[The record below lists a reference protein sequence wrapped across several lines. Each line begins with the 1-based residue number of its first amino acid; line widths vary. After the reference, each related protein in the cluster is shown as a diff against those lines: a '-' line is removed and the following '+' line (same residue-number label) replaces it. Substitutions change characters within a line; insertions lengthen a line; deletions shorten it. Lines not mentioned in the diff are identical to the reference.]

1 MARTRK
7 TADAAQMVDDR
18 GLITM
23 SNVQALNTVRRYAPN
38 DYQQRIPI
46 ATQGNLES
54 VLRAMNAYQ
63 PNWDVYWNVFVGRIG
78 RVSINERLR
87 FENPL
92 AKMKQP
98 ALTYGRS
105 MQEIQANLIKAKRY
119 DPRDINVF
127 GREGREPEIFQAFH
141 QESRRDKYELNIPME
156 DVLHGSF
163 IEGQSIAT
171 FFNSLTALPVQSAA
185 NDEYLLM
192 RQLFSAYDAI
202 EGYYNLHVDSPLEE
216 GIAFEEQ
223 QQRGAQLIR
232 KMRAQYK
239 KLKFNSAKYS
249 PAGRE
254 AGLTQNTKR
263 VFVVMDAD
271 TEAVLQTITTA
282 YAYHDDNQDI
292 FADEIIILDELP
304 VQGACALML
313 DEDWFQCAD
322 TLGPLMLTAPLNPV
336 NMSINYFFHIW
347 QIMSYSRFL
356 GAVMFSTRAD
366 TEITAAQST
375 VTGVVLKDAEGQTGS
390 TVELR
395 GTVRLFATVE
405 GTNNP
410 SQAVAYEIKAFDG
423 KGCGMTLPAECY
435 VDSEGV
441 FHAGN
446 AKAVDKFVISATSI
460 QNGSFSA
467 DYTVQIAGATYA
479 SAISAQ
485 GISVEQGQTG
495 KVKVS
500 VTPANATDAGFEV
513 YSLYDEI
520 GIGNIDSTGFE
531 VTAGLDSSVGV
542 HDVLVVATGGDP
554 AQARVQQIV
563 HITITAKA

>member
-54 VLRAMNAYQ
+54 VLKAMNAYQ

-216 GIAFEEQ
+216 GISFEEQ

-239 KLKFNSAKYS
+239 KMKFNSAKYS

-282 YAYHDDNQDI
+282 YAYHDENQDI
-292 FADEIIILDELP
+292 FADEIIVLDELP
-304 VQGACALML
+304 VEGACALML

-405 GTNNP
+405 GANNP
-410 SQAVAYEIKAFDG
+410 SQAVAFEIKAFDG

-460 QNGSFSA
+460 QNGTFSA
-467 DYTVQIAGATYA
+467 DYTVQIAGGTYA
-479 SAISAQ
+479 TGVTAPAVSI
-485 GISVEQGQTG
+485 EQGATG
-495 KVKVS
+495 KVKVT
-500 VTPANATDAGFEV
+500 VAPANATDAGFEA
-513 YSLYDEI
+513 YALDARI
-520 GIGNIDSTGFE
+520 GIGNVDSAGFE
-531 VTAGLDSSVGV
+531 VSADVDAEPGAYE
-542 HDVLVVATGGDP
+542 VLVVATGGDP
-554 AQARVQQIV
+554 AQKRPTATCTV
-563 HITITAKA
+563 TGTAKA

>member
-7 TADAAQMVDDR
+7 TSEPAGILDER
-18 GLITM
+18 GLLSMT
-23 SNVQALNTVRRYAPN
+23 NVQALNTVRRYAPN
-38 DYQQRIPI
+38 DYQQRIPV
-46 ATQGNLES
+46 ATQGNLVS
-54 VLRAMNAYQ
+54 VLKAMNAYQ

-119 DPRDINVF
+119 DPKDINVF

-202 EGYYNLHVDSPLEE
+202 EGYYNIHVDSPLEE
-216 GIAFEEQ
+216 GISFEEQ

-263 VFVVMDAD
+263 VFAVMDAD

-282 YAYHDDNQDI
+282 YAYHDENQDI

-375 VTGVVLKDAEGQTGS
+375 VTGVVLKDEEGQTGS

-446 AKAVDKFVISATSI
+446 AKSVDKFVISATSI
-460 QNGSFSA
+460 QNGTFSA
-467 DYTVQIAGATYA
+467 DYTVQIAGGTYA
-479 SAISAQ
+479 TGVTAPAVSI
-485 GISVEQGQTG
+485 EQGATG
-495 KVKVS
+495 KVN
-500 VTPANATDAGFEV
+500 VTVAPANATDAGFEA
-513 YSLYDEI
+513 YALDARI
-520 GIGNIDSTGFE
+520 GIGNVDSAGFE
-531 VTAGLDSSVGV
+531 VSADVDAEPGAYE
-542 HDVLVVATGGDP
+542 VLVVATGGDP
-554 AQARVQQIV
+554 AQKRPTATCTVTV
-563 HITITAKA
+563 TAKA